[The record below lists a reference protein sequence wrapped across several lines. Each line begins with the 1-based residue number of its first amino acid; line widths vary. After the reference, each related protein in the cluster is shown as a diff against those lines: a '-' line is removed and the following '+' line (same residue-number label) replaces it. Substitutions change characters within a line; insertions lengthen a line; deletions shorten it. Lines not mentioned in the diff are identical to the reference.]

1 MVLVT
6 LWLLF
11 AILIGVAA
19 KARGRFGI
27 GWFLLA
33 ILLSPLIA
41 GVILALLP
49 DLRTQALLEEIRGA
63 GSVNEREVL
72 SDKRGR

>member
-1 MVLVT
+1 MVLVV